1 MKEKSDELY
10 ELYVL
15 CAILSQVFQ
24 LVFCKSPMFVKRRTK
39 EMLKVM
45 VVQALR
51 PNFRERNR
59 KYIERYGNMLGM
71 RRLRPPDNYSDTLLF
86 NA

>member
-1 MKEKSDELY
+1 ML
-10 ELYVL
+10 V
-15 CAILSQVFQ
+15 SQVFQ
-24 LVFCKSPMFVKRRTK
+24 LVLCCKSPMFVKRRTIK

-51 PNFRERNR
+51 PNFHGERNR

-71 RRLRPPDNYSDTLLF
+71 RRSRSPDNYSDTLPF